1 MKRTYIIPNVTVVEI
16 HSHGMVAISTMDV
29 SDKTYEEEGVMTDL
43 VKEKMGHSVWDDD
56 WNNE

>member
-16 HSHGMVAISTMDV
+16 HSHGMVAISTMNV
-29 SDKTYEEEGVMTDL
+29 SDETYNEDVMTDL
-43 VKEKMGHSVWDDD
+43 VKEKMSHSVWDDD